1 MAAQPDLAWRPTLK
15 RRLLVAAGVLAFWAA
30 AIETRLIVLQVWQY
44 DDLVARADRQYNE
57 TQTPPGERG
66 EIFDR
71 HGRVLAYSVDA
82 DTIYAVPTEIEDKH
96 KTAELLCRVLEDCDK
111 KSREQLLERLS
122 LKRAFVYVKRRAA
135 PFEAKRVAAL
145 ELEGIGFM
153 KESKRFYPNREL
165 AAHLIGYVGV
175 DNVGLHGVE
184 STYDT
189 TVRGREGKVL
199 VQTDARG
206 HAFSRL
212 ERSPTAGGSIEL
224 TIDQHLQY
232 IAERELRAGVET
244 ARADGG
250 TAVVMDPHSGEIL
263 AMASWPTFNPNQYN
277 LSKEDARRNRAV
289 QDLYEPGSTFKLVT
303 ASAALEEG
311 VWKPDDLI
319 DVSAGMIKFPGRK
332 PINDMH
338 TWGILSFT
346 DVIVKSS
353 NVGAIKIG
361 LKVGRERMGLYIRRF
376 GFGRPS
382 SPDFP
387 GESAG
392 IVWDSSKLD
401 DSALASV
408 SMGYQ
413 VGVTPLQMAAAA
425 SAVANGGTLY
435 EPHVVRAVIKGDIR
449 TVVLPK
455 AVRRAIL
462 PETAATLT
470 TIMESVVQDGTGKRA
485 KLASYAVAGK
495 TGTADKLVNG
505 RYSPAQQNVS
515 FVGFVPSR
523 SPVLTV
529 IVMIDSPRV
538 GGDTGGVIAAP
549 IFQRIAEASMRQLGI
564 APTINPAPPV
574 LVARHQ
580 AQPFDSSEP
589 AGLAQGRPTTI
600 VSMPASSHDGGA
612 LPDLRGLGARDAL
625 RELARLGLAARMAG
639 VGVVVEQ
646 DPPAGAPVEPGGTC
660 TLVLNRFDSSNGRAQ
675 RTPAG
680 LAHGKAPVA
689 PMGEQR

>member
-1 MAAQPDLAWRPTLK
+1 M
-15 RRLLVAAGVLAFWAA
+15 
-30 AIETRLIVLQVWQY
+30 
-44 DDLVARADRQYNE
+44 
-57 TQTPPGERG
+57 
-66 EIFDR
+66 
-71 HGRVLAYSVDA
+71 LAYSVDA
-82 DTIYAVPTEIEDKH
+82 DTIYAVPTEIDDK
-96 KTAELLCRVLEDCDK
+96 KKAAELLCRVLEDCDK
-111 KSREQLLERLS
+111 KFREQLLERLS

-165 AAHLIGYVGV
+165 AAQLIGYVGV

-212 ERSPTAGGSIEL
+212 ERSPTAGASIEL

-232 IAERELRAGVET
+232 IAERELRAGVDA

-332 PINDMH
+332 PITDMGH
-338 TWGILSFT
+338 SYGILSFA

-387 GESAG
+387 GESPG
-392 IVWDSSKLD
+392 IVWDSAKLD

-485 KLASYAVAGK
+485 KLVSYSVAGK
-495 TGTADKLVNG
+495 TGTANKLVDG
-505 RYSPAQQNVS
+505 RYSQAQQNVS

-523 SPVLTV
+523 NPVLTV

-549 IFQRIAEASMRQLGI
+549 IFQRIADASMRQLGI
-564 APTINPAPPV
+564 VPTINPEPAV
-574 LVARHQ
+574 LVARQ
-580 AQPFDSSEP
+580 QDTSVTTTAAMIASRQPSSRCRRACTTAARCPTFAALARATRCGSWPVSASPPACTAWAWWSNRTRLPGRRSNPAARAPSCCKPFDSSAGRPGPP
-589 AGLAQGRPTTI
+589 AGLAQDKP
-600 VSMPASSHDGGA
+600 P
-612 LPDLRGLGARDAL
+612 
-625 RELARLGLAARMAG
+625 
-639 VGVVVEQ
+639 VG
-646 DPPAGAPVEPGGTC
+646 D
-660 TLVLNRFDSSNGRAQ
+660 Q
-675 RTPAG
+675 R
-680 LAHGKAPVA
+680 
-689 PMGEQR
+689 